1 VEPAPELIAL
11 VERVLRNYQL
21 GDGGAV
27 IDIVSREPG
36 TVLIGFDEA
45 EWWEG
50 FDTIAALMRVQI
62 HEAVE
67 LEQFDLQVVH
77 ASAWKEGTV
86 GWVSARVSGAGA
98 ATGITTRFTFVFHEE
113 GAFWRVVQWHTS
125 LPTSNEEALGVTL
138 TTSLDD
144 ILVMVQRDAA
154 DMAMAAP
161 DGSVT
166 IMFTDIQ
173 GSTSL
178 MESLGESRWLE
189 MLAWHDGVI
198 KQQTAVFAGS
208 VVKSQGDGF
217 MLAFSAAG
225 PAAAC
230 AVAIQRVLGAG
241 WTGVALP
248 VRIGLHSGNVKTEA
262 GDFFGRTVVVA
273 ARVGGAASGGEILVS
288 QAVQEALGGAFTFDG
303 VRSLSLK
310 GLVGQ
315 FAVFP
320 LLWR

>member
-11 VERVLRNYQL
+11 VERILRNYQL

-27 IDIVSREPG
+27 IDVVSREPG

-62 HEAVE
+62 QEAHELV
-67 LEQFDLQVVH
+67 QFDHLVMH
-77 ASAWKEGTV
+77 ANAWKEGTV

-98 ATGITTRFTFVFHEE
+98 APGTGTRFTFVFHEE

-125 LPTSNEEALGVTL
+125 LPTSNEDALGVTL
-138 TTSLDD
+138 TTSLDE
-144 ILVMVQRDAA
+144 ILVMVQGDATELA
-154 DMAMAAP
+154 PTAP

-178 MESLGESRWLE
+178 MESLGEARWLE
-189 MLAWHDGVI
+189 LLAWHDGVV
-198 KQQTAVFAGS
+198 KQQTAVFGGS

-217 MLAFSAAG
+217 MLAFPAAG
-225 PAAAC
+225 AAAAC
-230 AVAIQRVLGAG
+230 AVAIQRALGAG
-241 WTGVALP
+241 WTGVSLP
-248 VRIGLHSGNVKTEA
+248 VRIGLHNGNVKTEA

-273 ARVGGAASGGEILVS
+273 ARVGGAASGGEILVT
-288 QAVQEALGGAFTFDG
+288 QPVQECLGGAFTFDG
-303 VRSLSLK
+303 VRSLTLK
-310 GLVGQ
+310 GLAGQ

-320 LLWR
+320 LVWR

>member
-11 VERVLRNYQL
+11 VERVLHNYQV

-27 IDIVSREPG
+27 IDVVSREPG

-62 HEAVE
+62 QEAHELV
-67 LEQFDLQVVH
+67 QFDLNIVH
-77 ASAWKEGTV
+77 ATAWKEGTV
-86 GWVSARVSGAGA
+86 GWVSARVSGSGA

-125 LPTSNEEALGVTL
+125 LPTSNEETLGVSL

-144 ILVMVQRDAA
+144 ILVMVQRDTR
-154 DMAMAAP
+154 DMASTAA

-166 IMFTDIQ
+166 IVFTDIQ
-173 GSTSL
+173 GSTTL
-178 MESLGESRWLE
+178 MESLGEPRWLE
-189 MLAWHDGVI
+189 LLAWHDGVV
-198 KQQTAVFAGS
+198 KQQTSVFGGS

-217 MLAFSAAG
+217 MLAFPASG

-230 AVAIQRVLGAG
+230 AVAIQRSLAGG

-248 VRIGLHSGNVKTEA
+248 VRIGLHCGNVKTEG

-288 QAVQEALGGAFTFDG
+288 QSVQEALGGAFIFDG

-310 GLVGQ
+310 GLAGQ

-320 LLWR
+320 LVWR